1 MKAHTNEKCAKNKV
15 NFHLIFLVFKILS
28 GVLHRWLDSYTLFID
43 FYDLEQY
50 SLDKT
55 EVVSL
60 QFFS

>member
-1 MKAHTNEKCAKNKV
+1 MKAHTNENARKFNKV

-50 SLDKT
+50 SLD
-55 EVVSL
+55 
-60 QFFS
+60 